1 MFMNWKIKAG
11 GFSGLFMQAEAQASE
26 SNAGQAVMSIEEV
39 NYLKNDIAF
48 DYSRTYY
55 FRKGFTAYFHIGDYL
70 R

>member
-1 MFMNWKIKAG
+1 ME
-11 GFSGLFMQAEAQASE
+11 SEAQASE
-26 SNAGQAVMSIEEV
+26 SNAVQAVMSIEEV